1 MAAYL
6 SKLFHE
12 VKAEEIVVEPPYHM
26 LFIAALRYY
35 LHTSHNCLALTEEES
50 RATRL
55 LCESCASIVHLG
67 M

>member
-35 LHTSHNCLALTEEES
+35 LHTSHNL
-50 RATRL
+50 
-55 LCESCASIVHLG
+55 SCFD
-67 M
+67 